1 MQAARMARRGGYGS
15 AGTQWCRFSFPQF
28 KVGDGL
34 HDPNHQQLRR
44 ARGGSGFTSFWL

>member
-28 KVGDGL
+28 
-34 HDPNHQQLRR
+34 
-44 ARGGSGFTSFWL
+44 